1 MVSSPKSEIILYQP
15 NETVSLEVRMES
27 ETVWLNRNQI
37 AMLFGR
43 DVKTIGKHIN
53 NALREELQN
62 MATVAN
68 FATVQNEG
76 GRTHNPNFKVVEFD
90 HFKMQAGLPNFVLS
104 ASEWIEKSL
113 RIKSYFLH
121 KPTD

>member
-1 MVSSPKSEIILYQP
+1 MKNEIDSSPKSEIILYQP

-53 NALREELQN
+53 NALRGN
-62 MATVAN
+62 
-68 FATVQNEG
+68 
-76 GRTHNPNFKVVEFD
+76 
-90 HFKMQAGLPNFVLS
+90 
-104 ASEWIEKSL
+104 
-113 RIKSYFLH
+113 YFFYCT
-121 KPTD
+121 KF

>member
-1 MVSSPKSEIILYQP
+1 MKKEMDSSPKSEIILYQP

-53 NALREELQN
+53 NALRGN
-62 MATVAN
+62 
-68 FATVQNEG
+68 
-76 GRTHNPNFKVVEFD
+76 
-90 HFKMQAGLPNFVLS
+90 
-104 ASEWIEKSL
+104 
-113 RIKSYFLH
+113 YFFYCT
-121 KPTD
+121 KF

>member
-1 MVSSPKSEIILYQP
+1 MKNEMDSSPKSEIILYQP

-53 NALREELQN
+53 NAPRGN
-62 MATVAN
+62 
-68 FATVQNEG
+68 
-76 GRTHNPNFKVVEFD
+76 
-90 HFKMQAGLPNFVLS
+90 
-104 ASEWIEKSL
+104 
-113 RIKSYFLH
+113 YFFYCT
-121 KPTD
+121 KF